1 MIERNW
7 SEIYSYFNIFSR
19 CFLKFSSPRDKTFL
33 GHSSLANST
42 RSTSS
47 IRSCTRESGC
57 LQHRRASGFWEHG
70 NSQGNMKPRDR
81 DSRHMYT
88 KTTRFRCQVCST
100 FAGSIGLSRRHFSCA
115 RWSAIGP
122 KAIELKSRLCYHAIV
137 TKWKKSSYYLQA
149 ETENINLKLYIQFLN
164 WNSSFLSA
172 SWTDSSYVFRAFS
185 QHVVSDG
192 FGSGHACAWC
202 ADSVGTNVGVPT
214 YFYWTCA
221 GADGFIWD
229 TPMPGQVTKKIQCK
243 LAMLWNFDR
252 QINELSM

>member
-1 MIERNW
+1 MLRPARLSPPLTSSKATVGALISSWHHYSLSLTSLTRVLSIDRQRVRQGANMIERNW

-100 FAGSIGLSRRHFSCA
+100 FAGSIGSVDVIS
-115 RWSAIGP
+115 
-122 KAIELKSRLCYHAIV
+122 
-137 TKWKKSSYYLQA
+137 
-149 ETENINLKLYIQFLN
+149 
-164 WNSSFLSA
+164 
-172 SWTDSSYVFRAFS
+172 
-185 QHVVSDG
+185 HVR
-192 FGSGHACAWC
+192 
-202 ADSVGTNVGVPT
+202 
-214 YFYWTCA
+214 A
-221 GADGFIWD
+221 GA
-229 TPMPGQVTKKIQCK
+229 P
-243 LAMLWNFDR
+243 LAQR
-252 QINELSM
+252 QLS